1 MPREI
6 DPKKVYSAQEAA
18 DELIADGSDDGRL
31 LSEDSE
37 EEFSDEER
45 NRDTRRKEIGGNVE
59 KASWRTAR
67 DQVMFSSTVLY
78 LSGIQVFVI

>member
-6 DPKKVYSAQEAA
+6 DPKKVYSAQEAADELIADEDPKKVYSAQEAA

-45 NRDTRRKEIGGNVE
+45 NRDNEGDITYTLTGDRG
-59 KASWRTAR
+59 
-67 DQVMFSSTVLY
+67 
-78 LSGIQVFVI
+78 